1 MSRRSW
7 LVGGGAVLAVAGAC
21 LGTAFVV
28 AMPPP
33 DDPAAHKPEP
43 AATAQVKRQNLVV
56 SDSESGTLGYA
67 GSYQVTGARP
77 GVLTWLPAVGQVIT
91 LGQAVCQVD
100 GKPVPLWHGD
110 TPFWRSLKPGMDN
123 GVDVQELEQN
133 LKDLGYFHGTVDQKF
148 TDATATAIKSWQK
161 ALGLEQTGQVDPGA
175 VVVLPTDIRVTTV
188 DGVPGAPA
196 QGKVLD
202 ASGTGRVVTV
212 KMPVSKQSEAS
223 TGSDVDVALPDGSHT
238 AGTITSVGTVAS
250 KPDPNGGGPAAGN
263 DPTVDVQV
271 TLKDPNAVGKLDGA
285 PVTVS
290 FTSQHKDNVLAVPVG
305 ALLALAEGG
314 YAVETADGRLVAV
327 QLGVFANGQVEV
339 SGAGIRDGMTVK
351 VAGE

>member
-7 LVGGGAVLAVAGAC
+7 IIGGGAVLGVAGAC

-33 DDPAAHKPEP
+33 HDPAVHKPEP

-56 SDSESGTLGYA
+56 SDSESGTLGYG
-67 GSYQVTGARP
+67 GSYQVTGSKP
-77 GVLTWLPAVGQVIT
+77 GVLTWLPSVGQVVT
-91 LGQAVCQVD
+91 QGQAVCQVD
-100 GKPVPLWHGD
+100 GKPVPLWHGG
-110 TPFWRSLKPGMDN
+110 TPFWRSLKSGMDN
-123 GVDVQELEQN
+123 GADVQELEQN

-148 TDATATAIKSWQK
+148 TDATTTAVKNWQK
-161 ALGLEQTGQVDPGA
+161 ALGLDQTGEVDPGA
-175 VVVLPTDIRVTTV
+175 VVVLLTDIRVTTV
-188 DGVPGAPA
+188 DGVLGAPA

-212 KMPVSKQSEAS
+212 KMPVTKQSEAVV
-223 TGSDVDVALPDGSHT
+223 GSDVDIAMPDGSHT
-238 AGTITSVGTVAS
+238 AGTIASVGTVAS
-250 KPDPNGGGPAAGN
+250 KPDPNGGGPQAGN
-263 DPTVDVQV
+263 NPTVDVQI
-271 TLKDPNAVGKLDGA
+271 TPKDPNAVGKLDGA

-314 YAVETADGRLVAV
+314 YAVETADGHLVAV
-327 QLGVFANGQVEV
+327 QLGLFANGQVEV
-339 SGAGIRDGMTVK
+339 TGAGLREGVTIK

>member
-7 LVGGGAVLAVAGAC
+7 LIGGAVLAVAGTC
-21 LGTAFVV
+21 LGTAFVI
-28 AMPPP
+28 AAQPH
-33 DDPAAHKPEP
+33 DDSAAHKPEP
-43 AATAQVKRQNLVV
+43 TATTQVKRQNLVV

-67 GSYQVTGARP
+67 SSYQVTGGRP
-77 GVLTWLPAVGQVIT
+77 GVLTWLPQVGQIIT
-91 LGQAVCQVD
+91 QGQPVCQID
-100 GKPVPLWHGD
+100 GRPVPLWHGD
-110 TPFWRSLKPGMDN
+110 TPFWRPLKPGMTT
-123 GVDVQELEQN
+123 GVDVKELEQN

-161 ALGLEQTGQVDPGA
+161 ALGLDQTGEVDPGA
-175 VVVLPTDIRVTTV
+175 VVVLPTDVRVTTV
-188 DGVPGAPA
+188 AGVLGAPA

-212 KMPVSKQSEAS
+212 KMPVTKQSEAV
-223 TGSDVDVALPDGSHT
+223 TGSDVDIALPDGSHT
-238 AGTITSVGTVAS
+238 AGTIASVGTVAS
-250 KPDPNGGGPAAGN
+250 KPDPSGGGPQAGN
-263 DPTVDVQV
+263 APTVDVQI
-271 TLKDPNAVGKLDGA
+271 TPKDPNAVGKLDGA

-327 QLGVFANGQVEV
+327 QLGLFANGRVEV
-339 SGAGIRDGMTVK
+339 SGAGIREGMTIK